1 MTHFKKQANAY
12 KKLLSD
18 EKETN
23 ITNLIREELEP
34 VIEEIHR
41 LQARIEDCEKKE
53 THDIDS
59 ILASYKFRLIY
70 LCRSYMR
77 QGYITQTQYD
87 QLSEFYKVYHELGGN
102 GQAQEYYEKTMSL
115 QIRDDEEIQQ

>member
-1 MTHFKKQANAY
+1 VAIFIQIIIPVITGLLLAVVTGLMTHFKKQANAY

-41 LQARIEDCEKKE
+41 L
-53 THDIDS
+53 
-59 ILASYKFRLIY
+59 
-70 LCRSYMR
+70 
-77 QGYITQTQYD
+77 
-87 QLSEFYKVYHELGGN
+87 
-102 GQAQEYYEKTMSL
+102 
-115 QIRDDEEIQQ
+115 